1 MIMNPVI
8 GLDVSKG
15 ESQVQAFLDK
25 GKPYRKSF
33 SIKHNTDG
41 LGSLLEFLHEVE
53 SSAGGHQPTVVLEST
68 GHYHFP
74 VIQFLEEQS
83 FVYIV
88 VNPLISHRA
97 KSSSLRKV
105 KTDTIDS
112 FHLCELFY
120 KEELEPYKK
129 RGIQLLNL
137 RNLTR
142 QQESIAEV
150 SAQTKI
156 QLHTLLDQVF
166 PEYRGV
172 FGSLYSKVSLLT
184 LLEFPTS
191 EVVLSVSERE
201 ITEKIASLCMSRS
214 DAWANEKAKK
224 LREAALRNPF
234 QSNLYQSNIFNL
246 ELLVKIVLQ
255 YQEHLSKIAG
265 EIDALAKEIEEYHI
279 LQSIPGIG
287 EKIAATIISEIGE
300 IDRFNDAKKLVAF
313 AGVDPSVISSGK
325 FTASV
330 NRITKRGSS
339 RLRHALYMAV
349 QSGIR
354 DARKKKT
361 TDKIIARNKR
371 LREFYDKKRE
381 EGKPFKVAVIACV
394 NKLLHWIFALLK
406 SRTIFQDTV

>member
-1 MIMNPVI
+1 MNPVI

-41 LGSLLEFLHEVE
+41 LGSLLVFLHEVG
-53 SSAGGHQPTVVLEST
+53 SSAGGHQPSVVLEST

-74 VIQFLEEQS
+74 VIQFLEERNY
-83 FVYIV
+83 VYIV

-97 KSSSLRKV
+97 RNSSLRKV
-105 KTDTIDS
+105 KTDAIDAY
-112 FHLCELFY
+112 HLCELFY

-184 LLEFPTS
+184 LLAFPTS
-191 EVVLSVSERE
+191 EAVLNVSEKE
-201 ITEKIASLCMSRS
+201 ITKKIASLCMSRS
-214 DAWANEKAKK
+214 NTWANEKAKK

-234 QSNLYQSNIFNL
+234 QKNLYQSNIFNL

-255 YQEHLSKIAG
+255 YQEHLSKIVD

-279 LQSIPGIG
+279 LQSVPGIG
-287 EKIAATIISEIGE
+287 GKIAATIISEIGE

-313 AGVDPSVISSGK
+313 AGVDPSVYSSGK

-330 NRITKRGSS
+330 NRITKRGSC

-354 DARKKKT
+354 DSRKKKT
-361 TDKIIARNKR
+361 TDEIIARNKR

-381 EGKPFKVAVIACV
+381 EGKPFRVAVIACV
-394 NKLLHWIFALLK
+394 NKLLHWIYALLK
-406 SRTIFQDTV
+406 SKTTFQDIS